1 MKFLSKTL
9 CVFALAATAVAV
21 PFSAAMAQVN
31 VNGIIRTILPDQR
44 PIENVTVTNYS
55 DDRILQVDIEVMQAV
70 RQKDGSEVQKPTDDF
85 LVAPKTMI
93 LRPQEQK
100 QARLVLRQPPG
111 EEERYYRVK
120 FKARLPD
127 PIRMKAL
134 ELTKAE
140 QEAQDEIR
148 GGIMMVS
155 GVGMFITVAP
165 KNPQPKLTW
174 ERTGEGVLFK
184 NTGNTT
190 IEMRPRKEY
199 CYDGN
204 QCVELLQ
211 KRIFPGEEW
220 LFAFPADEPL
230 VYYYK
235 TYKKTH
241 KAIIGTAD

>member
-1 MKFLSKTL
+1 MTFFSKTL
-9 CVFALAATAVAV
+9 YVSALVATAIAMPVT
-21 PFSAAMAQVN
+21 AAMAQVN
-31 VNGIIRTILPDQR
+31 VNNIIRTILPDQR

-55 DDRILQVDIEVMQAV
+55 DDRILQTDIDVMQAV

-100 QARLVLRQPPG
+100 QARLVLRKPADDV
-111 EEERYYRVK
+111 ERYYRVK

-134 ELTKAE
+134 ALTEAE
-140 QEAQDEIR
+140 QEEQDEIQ
-148 GGIMMVS
+148 GGVMMVS

-165 KNPQPKLTW
+165 KNPQPNLVW
-174 ERTGEGVLFK
+174 ERVPEGVLFK

-220 LFAFPADEPL
+220 LFEFPADEPL

-241 KAIIGTAD
+241 KAVIGAAE